1 MQYTITEK
9 DGVYTAMIP
18 LALRDG
24 RVLEIRGSA
33 SVADTYRELGLDPG
47 MYFMQDQP
55 EVGGFPGSLIK
66 GIGKVVKKIT
76 KSKALRKVV
85 GVAKSVLKSPITTV
99 ALGAVTGGSAL
110 PALASANVAIRLA
123 EAATKGGKK
132 GKTARKFLKSAKRQS
147 DKRKIKLLKAK
158 RVRKKLVAQ
167 GKLNP
172 QNLADLQL
180 RALRYKVRKAKAR
193 SQKPVTAR
201 AADWLV
207 NVHLA

>member
-1 MQYTITEK
+1 MKYTITERN
-9 DGVYTAMIP
+9 GVYTATLP

-24 RVLEIRGSA
+24 RTLLIRGSA
-33 SVADTYRELGLDPG
+33 SIADTYRELGLDPRIHA
-47 MYFMQDQP
+47 YADSP
-55 EVGGFPGSLIK
+55 EVGGFPGSLFK

-76 KSKALRKVV
+76 KSKVLRKVV
-85 GVAKSVLKSPITTV
+85 GVGKSILKSPITTV
-99 ALGAVTGGSAL
+99 ALGAITGGSAL

-132 GKTARKFLKSAKRQS
+132 GKAARKV
-147 DKRKIKLLKAK
+147 LKAAK
-158 RVRKKLVAQ
+158 HKTDRRRRKLAKARVVKQRLIRS

-172 QNLADLQL
+172 QSLADLQM
-180 RALRYKVRKAKAR
+180 RALRNKIRKAKAMR
-193 SQKPVTAR
+193 RAPTRAR